1 MEKLPDHM
9 LNTNEPSCHTHSYNY
24 TIASPSRMQ
33 LLYEANLVISINN
46 KNELHIVKNR
56 WGENGQIN
64 LNEAIEIISDMLCK
78 HKYDGR
84 MNMFQEVKKQELIK
98 SLKEI
103 MKD

>member
-1 MEKLPDHM
+1 MENTPDHI
-9 LNTNEPSCHTHSYNY
+9 LSISDLPCHTHSSEYS
-24 TIASPSRMQ
+24 ISRPTQ
-33 LLYEANLVISINN
+33 IELLYKANLVISINN

-84 MNMFQEVKKQELIK
+84 MDMFQEVKKQELIK